1 MFKCMKIQISLKGW
15 LEMRTKINKT
25 YVVAL
30 RVFILLLLAIT
41 LVGCT
46 SKTSETPTNESE
58 TTSTNAESETTETSE
73 NDKYGGTLKIVSGDN
88 LMNLGLPPLI
98 RSRGDSIVS
107 LTVYETLA
115 RYNEAGEIIPW
126 LAKGWEADPEAK
138 TISVELNQGIKFH
151 DGTDFNAEAVKWNIE
166 HYRDKGRVEASAVE
180 SIDVLDEYNLKLNLS
195 NWDNSIFE
203 ALFGFEQMAS
213 PTAYQEKGEEWL
225 QENPVGTGP
234 FVFKEWIKDQKVTF
248 VKNENYWVEG
258 LPYLDAV
265 EFNTIKEPATA
276 EAAMMAGDY
285 DLYLYTSPHSARNLE
300 SSFEIET
307 LENANGAIGYSLAPD
322 SENPDSPLTDVN
334 VRKAIGYAIDK
345 QAIVDTIFYGYAEAV
360 NQWAVPKS
368 LVFSQDVEGT
378 PYDPEKAK
386 ELLKTAGYSNGLDLT
401 LTFSN
406 NNPDMIQM
414 YTAVQA
420 YLKEV
425 GINLELNGVQSSHWA
440 EKTGSEGTWEDLIHT
455 TFRISNN
462 VIFDFNRSMASD
474 SSHYR
479 MTKLNEDAETLL
491 KSAETMTTSED
502 LIDLSQQ
509 LQELIFGEY
518 QTSIPL
524 VVMSTLLAQN
534 GKVQDHGFLQ
544 TQMTHW
550 NPETA
555 WLKK

>member
-1 MFKCMKIQISLKGW
+1 
-15 LEMRTKINKT
+15 MRTKINKT